1 MAIAAAAIGGT
12 SLSGGEGKIGKTVVG
27 AFVICVITTGL
38 DIMGVQSSAQKI
50 VIGIVL
56 IAVVAVDMID
66 KRKSE

>member
-1 MAIAAAAIGGT
+1 MGAI
-12 SLSGGEGKIGKTVVG
+12 
-27 AFVICVITTGL
+27 VICLITTGL